1 MDSATTMPVRPNLPV
16 LLARTNLERAQ
27 RGEPALS
34 LRQLALEC
42 DLAPSVLTT
51 LASGKTQRVD
61 FATIDKLLSYFNR
74 YITVDTGDLLV
85 WTNDPAQPGENAA

>member
-1 MDSATTMPVRPNLPV
+1 MSSSTLMPVRPNLPV

-27 RGEPALS
+27 KGEPPLS

-42 DLAPSVLTT
+42 GLAPSVLTT

-61 FATIDKLLSYFNR
+61 FTTIDKLLSYFNH
-74 YITVDTGDLLV
+74 YIAVDAGDLLV
-85 WTNDPAQPGENAA
+85 WSPETTHPGENVA